1 MLELY
6 VDMYIK
12 RLQEDCF
19 FFFCCFII
27 GICFIMF
34 LLLSVH
40 VVCLAELNERC
51 LVPKVV
57 SKGQTYGEA

>member
-1 MLELY
+1 MLICILRGY
-6 VDMYIK
+6 KKTV
-12 RLQEDCF
+12 